1 MGNKIWFRTLGVFAI
16 LMLVPAL
23 GRSGMGGEA
32 ASVKK
37 ATFAAGC
44 FWGVEKILGEL
55 PGVVSTRVGYAG
67 GRTKNPSY
75 EEVCSGRTGHAEAV
89 EITYDP
95 SKISY
100 EELLLTFWQYHDP
113 TTKDRQGPDIGS
125 QYRSVIFYHDDGQ
138 KVAAEKSVELLGKAR
153 IFKNSI
159 VTEIITATDFYKAE
173 ETHQKYLKKNP
184 KGYCSHHLQSH
195 RIAEVLG
202 PTVSRTAE
210 G

>member
-1 MGNKIWFRTLGVFAI
+1 MREKIWFRPWGVFVI
-16 LMLVPAL
+16 LMLAV
-23 GRSGMGGEA
+23 GGLTAGEGS
-32 ASVKK
+32 SVKK

-55 PGVVSTRVGYAG
+55 PGVVSTRVGYSG
-67 GRTKNPSY
+67 GRTQNPSY

-89 EITYDP
+89 EISYDP
-95 SKISY
+95 AKISY

-125 QYRSVIFYHDDGQ
+125 QYRSVVFYHDAEQ
-138 KVAAEKSVELLGKAR
+138 KAAAEKSVKLLDIAR
-153 IFKNSI
+153 VFKNAI
-159 VTEIITATDFYKAE
+159 VTEIVPAADFYAAE
-173 ETHQKYLKKNP
+173 DYHQKYLKKNP

-195 RIAEVLG
+195 RIAEILG
-202 PTVSRTAE
+202 PTVPRMAE

>member
-1 MGNKIWFRTLGVFAI
+1 MGHRIWFRTFGVFAI
-16 LMLVPAL
+16 LMLVL
-23 GRSGMGGEA
+23 VFGRSAMGAEGR
-32 ASVKK
+32 SVKK

-55 PGVVSTRVGYAG
+55 PGVVSTRVGYSG
-67 GRTKNPSY
+67 GRTQNPSY

-113 TTKDRQGPDIGS
+113 TTQDRQGPDIGS
-125 QYRSVIFYHDDGQ
+125 QYRSVVFYGDAEQ
-138 KVAAEKSVELLGKAR
+138 KAAAERSKALLEKSKILKDR
-153 IFKNSI
+153 I
-159 VTEIITATDFYKAE
+159 VTEIVPAADFYAAE
-173 ETHQKYLKKNP
+173 EYHQKYLKKNP
-184 KGYCSHHLQSH
+184 KGYCSHHLQSR

-202 PTVSRTAE
+202 PTIPRMAE

>member
-1 MGNKIWFRTLGVFAI
+1 MDKKIWFRTLGVFAI

-23 GRSGMGGEA
+23 GRPAIGGEA
-32 ASVKK
+32 TSVKK

-55 PGVVSTRVGYAG
+55 PGVVSTRVGYSG

-113 TTKDRQGPDIGS
+113 TTKNQQGPDIGS
-125 QYRSVIFYHDDGQ
+125 QYRSVVFYHDSDQ
-138 KVAAEKSVELLGKAR
+138 KVAAEKSRTLLEKSR
-153 IFKNSI
+153 VFKDDI
-159 VTEIITATDFYKAE
+159 VTEINPATDFYAAE
-173 ETHQKYLKKNP
+173 TYHQKYLKKNP

-195 RIAEVLG
+195 RIAEILG
-202 PTVSRTAE
+202 ATLPRTAE

>member
-1 MGNKIWFRTLGVFAI
+1 M
-16 LMLVPAL
+16 
-23 GRSGMGGEA
+23 
-32 ASVKK
+32 KK

-55 PGVVSTRVGYAG
+55 PGVVSTRVGYSG

-125 QYRSVIFYHDDGQ
+125 QYRSVAFYHDNGQ
-138 KVAAEKSVELLGKAR
+138 KEAAEKSKALLDKAH
-153 IFKNSI
+153 IFKNAV
-159 VTEIITATDFYKAE
+159 VTEIVPSADFYSAE
-173 ETHQKYLKKNP
+173 EYHQKYLKKNP

-202 PTVSRTAE
+202 PTIPRMAE

>member
-1 MGNKIWFRTLGVFAI
+1 MRHRISFRTAGLFVI
-16 LMLVPAL
+16 LMLVL
-23 GRSGMGGEA
+23 GQSTARGETF
-32 ASVKK
+32 SVKK
-37 ATFAAGC
+37 AAFAAGC

-55 PGVVSTRVGYAG
+55 PGVVSTRVGYSG

-89 EITYDP
+89 EISYDP
-95 SKISY
+95 AKISY

-113 TTKDRQGPDIGS
+113 TTRDRQGPDIGS
-125 QYRSVIFYHDDGQ
+125 QYRSVVFYHDAEQ
-138 KVAAEKSVELLGKAR
+138 RTAAERSVKLLEKAR
-153 IFKNSI
+153 VFKNPI
-159 VTEIITATDFYKAE
+159 VTEIVPAAGFYAAE
-173 ETHQKYLKKNP
+173 EYHQKYLKKNP

-202 PTVSRTAE
+202 PTLPRMAE